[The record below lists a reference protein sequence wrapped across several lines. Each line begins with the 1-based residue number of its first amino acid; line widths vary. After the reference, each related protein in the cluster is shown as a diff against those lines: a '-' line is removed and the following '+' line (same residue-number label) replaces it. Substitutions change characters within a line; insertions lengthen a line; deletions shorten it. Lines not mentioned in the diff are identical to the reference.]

1 MSESS
6 RRRAPACQAYCCRV
20 VPPNDEMVCE
30 VGAPHTHMIACV
42 AVDVTVLQVMPRHP
56 LRRGRPDP
64 AADTA
69 VQSAHSP
76 RQREGCVPIIAFRRP
91 PQSHVTSLP
100 DFHREP
106 ERRRPRSTEAGTRPS
121 GGHSPRQQG
130 RGTRREPHGLR
141 RGRTGAQNAQ
151 TGATPGPRKRQR
163 ARAQRD
169 GQIACRHATHPAAA
183 LQVAVLEAGGEG
195 RAWQLAPALSTYLRP
210 CSDPE

>member
-1 MSESS
+1 MKIGERLRANGA
-6 RRRAPACQAYCCRV
+6 RRL
-20 VPPNDEMVCE
+20 PPPSTE
-30 VGAPHTHMIACV
+30 
-42 AVDVTVLQVMPRHP
+42 PRHVSRE
-56 LRRGRPDP
+56 RR
-64 AADTA
+64 
-69 VQSAHSP
+69 VSW
-76 RQREGCVPIIAFRRP
+76 EV
-91 PQSHVTSLP
+91 P

-106 ERRRPRSTEAGTRPS
+106 ERRRLRITEAGTRPS
-121 GGHSPRQQG
+121 GGHSLRQQG

-195 RAWQLAPALSTYLRP
+195 RTGQLAPELLPASAHTTHRRGGAEGLGRQRKRQRARAGAPPKPKELR
-210 CSDPE
+210 DT

>member
-1 MSESS
+1 MSHGTKGD
-6 RRRAPACQAYCCRV
+6 A
-20 VPPNDEMVCE
+20 
-30 VGAPHTHMIACV
+30 H
-42 AVDVTVLQVMPRHP
+42 
-56 LRRGRPDP
+56 RG
-64 AADTA
+64 TKG
-69 VQSAHSP
+69 
-76 RQREGCVPIIAFRRP
+76 REGCVPMVRIAFRRP

-100 DFHREP
+100 DFHRKP

-195 RAWQLAPALSTYLRP
+195 RAGQLAPALLPASAHTTHRRGGAEGLGRQRTRRRARAGAPRKPKERRGASTGGPFARTPRLTRATP
-210 CSDPE
+210 CGGR